1 MGGDYKWPTV
11 EQTKQFRAKVRELIN
26 KVIDRTPLTLPVNWE
41 NPWVEKLYDFLL
53 YCKKLI

>member
-26 KVIDRTPLTLPVNWE
+26 KVIDRTPLTLPVNWK
-41 NPWVEKLYDFLL
+41 NPWVRLKN
-53 YCKKLI
+53 